1 MALGKNRQTHG
12 VCLFLLAAPC
22 RGALCSL
29 ALLHPSPVDEAV
41 QQAKE
46 HHQHLSDGVSLG
58 IEDKRRDAYQ
68 RGGQRQIILPVKG
81 HNPQCVEALARSL
94 DVYLP
99 GQKVVF
105 LLGVLADKDYETMLA
120 RLLPYGKEFICLT
133 PDSPR
138 ALGADELCAYL
149 RAKGAP
155 AVSCDTAAEG
165 VRRALEESGGETPV
179 VAFGSLYLMGE
190 IREAVKSGR

>member
-1 MALGKNRQTHG
+1 ML
-12 VCLFLLAAPC
+12 
-22 RGALCSL
+22 
-29 ALLHPSPVDEAV
+29 
-41 QQAKE
+41 
-46 HHQHLSDGVSLG
+46 
-58 IEDKRRDAYQ
+58 KRSRA
-68 RGGQRQIILPVKG
+68 
-81 HNPQCVEALARSL
+81 SL

-179 VAFGSLYLMGE
+179 VAWRLALSHGRDPRGSE
-190 IREAVKSGR
+190 ERQIKKQGRG

>member
-1 MALGKNRQTHG
+1 MEHPESALREDFPRRAGKRG
-12 VCLFLLAAPC
+12 SSCCAPI
-22 RGALCSL
+22 R
-29 ALLHPSPVDEAV
+29 PSSPTA
-41 QQAKE
+41 
-46 HHQHLSDGVSLG
+46 
-58 IEDKRRDAYQ
+58 
-68 RGGQRQIILPVKG
+68 

-165 VRRALEESGGETPV
+165 VRRALEESGGERPSSP
-179 VAFGSLYLMGE
+179 AARFISWA
-190 IREAVKSGR
+190 RSARQ

>member
-1 MALGKNRQTHG
+1 MSVLREKGWNIPESALREGLSAARWEAR
-12 VCLFLLAAPC
+12 FELLRSDPPVIAD
-22 RGALCSL
+22 GA
-29 ALLHPSPVDEAV
+29 
-41 QQAKE
+41 
-46 HHQHLSDGVSLG
+46 
-58 IEDKRRDAYQ
+58 
-68 RGGQRQIILPVKG
+68 

-179 VAFGSLYLMGE
+179 VACGSLYLMGE

>member
-1 MALGKNRQTHG
+1 M
-12 VCLFLLAAPC
+12 
-22 RGALCSL
+22 
-29 ALLHPSPVDEAV
+29 
-41 QQAKE
+41 
-46 HHQHLSDGVSLG
+46 
-58 IEDKRRDAYQ
+58 
-68 RGGQRQIILPVKG
+68 
-81 HNPQCVEALARSL
+81 
-94 DVYLP
+94 YLP

-155 AVSCDTAAEG
+155 AVSCETAAEG

-179 VAFGSLYLMGE
+179 VACGSLYLMGE
-190 IREAVKSGR
+190 IREAVKSGG

>member
-1 MALGKNRQTHG
+1 M
-12 VCLFLLAAPC
+12 
-22 RGALCSL
+22 
-29 ALLHPSPVDEAV
+29 
-41 QQAKE
+41 
-46 HHQHLSDGVSLG
+46 
-58 IEDKRRDAYQ
+58 
-68 RGGQRQIILPVKG
+68 
-81 HNPQCVEALARSL
+81 
-94 DVYLP
+94 YLP
-99 GQKVVF
+99 GRKVVF

-165 VRRALEESGGETPV
+165 VLRALEESGGETPV
-179 VAFGSLYLMGE
+179 VACGSLYLMGE